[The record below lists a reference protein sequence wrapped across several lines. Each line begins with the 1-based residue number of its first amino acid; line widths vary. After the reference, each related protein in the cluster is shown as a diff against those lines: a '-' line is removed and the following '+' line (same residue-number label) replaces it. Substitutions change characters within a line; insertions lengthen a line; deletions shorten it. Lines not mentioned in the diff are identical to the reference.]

1 MPRKITAWSYSALSQ
16 YEKCPRQYK
25 YARIDK
31 LPQPESHALERG
43 NILHAKAEQFVK
55 GNIKG
60 MPKEL
65 SSFQNE
71 LKELKRLCAD
81 TELDLSFTQNWAPT
95 HGKDWNGVWCRAYL
109 DASIME
115 RDVGTVID
123 YKTGKIYPHHE
134 EQGNLYGLATF
145 IHFPKIKIVDIE
157 FWYFD
162 QGGHVESF
170 SYNKKDL
177 PAMKKDWKNRA
188 AVLFRETKWAPKP
201 GNHCRWCPF
210 SNVCEAAE

>member
-81 TELDLSFTQNWAPT
+81 KEL
-95 HGKDWNGVWCRAYL
+95 
-109 DASIME
+109 E